1 MEILTKENFEEFA
14 FEIKGHLLELR
25 ELINERKGKRI
36 IKNKELKEYLGC
48 SYSTLEKMRQTNLI
62 PYKKVLGNYYYDIDE
77 IDKIFLN

>member
-1 MEILTKENFEEFA
+1 MEILTKENFEEFV

-25 ELINERKGKRI
+25 ELINERKVKRI